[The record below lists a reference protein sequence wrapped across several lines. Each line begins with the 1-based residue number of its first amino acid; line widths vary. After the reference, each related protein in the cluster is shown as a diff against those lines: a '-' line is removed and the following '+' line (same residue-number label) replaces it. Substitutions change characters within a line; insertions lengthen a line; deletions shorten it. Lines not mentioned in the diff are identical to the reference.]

1 MQILLLIIILAP
13 FTVSLL
19 TYMLRIRNGWL
30 PIIAASLSLAASL
43 LLLFSGNKNL
53 SANYFYPG
61 LPNQPF
67 QLHVTNSALVL
78 TTVISLVALSIFIY
92 SPQYMR
98 KENGKTW
105 FWAGITLFLSAMQ
118 LLVFAGDWV
127 LFIAAWE
134 LMGFASFLLIATW
147 HEKPE
152 AQQGSVKAFMLTR
165 FTDMGLYLGIFVI
178 VLTSGNTQ
186 VHHVT
191 ATQISTLGGIFF
203 LLAVMGKS
211 AQVPFQ
217 SWLSGAMA
225 GPTPVSAL
233 LHSATM
239 VAAGAVLLFRIYPLL
254 NENVLFVT
262 GVVGG
267 ITILFTGFTAIA
279 SRDVKQ
285 LLAASTSSQLGF
297 MLLAIGAGSPGAAFA
312 HWIAHAFMKSSLF
325 LDAGIFQHEYNSTS
339 FQDIEGTG
347 KNRKAT
353 MLAFFIAA
361 IALSGIPPLFGY
373 WSKDGILAAT
383 SKSSHTALF
392 FSIAI
397 AGAFLT
403 AVYMGKAVKRLWQ
416 GAHKYEE
423 RLEPKQMLTAIF
435 ILIAFVVAGGFFLE
449 YVVTFAGY
457 ELPSDIL
464 SKIVGIVTAV
474 AGLAA
479 GWLLKESWFNGKVWS
494 TVRDNFSIAG
504 GYQNLVVKPTLAFA
518 GYVYKLELQI
528 LQFIQK
534 TGTAFLQ
541 IAHAVFNTDKL
552 LNKLMNGM
560 GTAGVALSN
569 GTKSFEEK
577 GVEAGVYGVSATV
590 KESGRWGRKLQS
602 GLVHKELVITVAG
615 MLVLIFILIAL
626 INYA

>member
-1 MQILLLIIILAP
+1 
-13 FTVSLL
+13 
-19 TYMLRIRNGWL
+19 MLRIRNGRL
-30 PIIAASLSLAASL
+30 PIIAASLSLAAALFL
-43 LLLFSGNKNL
+43 LNSGGKSL

-67 QLHVTNSALVL
+67 QLQATNSALVL
-78 TTVISLVALSIFIY
+78 TTVILLVALSIFIY

-98 KENGKTW
+98 KENGKNW
-105 FWAGITLFLSAMQ
+105 FWGGISLFLSAML

-127 LFIAAWE
+127 LFITAWE
-134 LMGFASFLLIATW
+134 IMGFASFLLIATW
-147 HEKPE
+147 YEKPE
-152 AQQGSVKAFMLTR
+152 AQQGAVKAFMLTR
-165 FTDMGLYLGIFVI
+165 FTDMGLYLGIFVVI
-178 VLTSGNTQ
+178 LTSGNAQ
-186 VHHVT
+186 VFHGT
-191 ATQISTLGGIFF
+191 ASQISTLGGLFF

-254 NENVLFVT
+254 NEDVLLVT
-262 GVVGG
+262 GLVGG
-267 ITILFTGFTAIA
+267 TTILVTGLTAIA

-325 LDAGIFQHEYNSTS
+325 LGAGIFQHEYNSTS
-339 FQDIEGTG
+339 FQKLEGTG

-383 SKSSHTALF
+383 SQSSHTALF
-392 FSIAI
+392 FSVAI

-416 GAHKYEE
+416 GTPKNEE
-423 RLEPKQMLTAIF
+423 GPEPKQMLTAIS
-435 ILIAFVVAGGFFLE
+435 ILIAFVMAGGFFLE
-449 YVVTFAGY
+449 YVVTIAGY
-457 ELPSDIL
+457 GLPSDSL
-464 SKIVGIVTAV
+464 SKVVGIVTAI

-479 GWLLKESWFNGKVWS
+479 GWLLKESWFTGKVWN

-504 GYQNLVVKPTLAFA
+504 GYQYLVVKPTLAFA
-518 GYVYKLELQI
+518 GYVYKVELLMQY
-528 LQFIQK
+528 FIQK
-534 TGTAFLQ
+534 TGTSFLQ
-541 IAHAVFNTDKL
+541 IAHAAFNTDTL
-552 LNKLMNGM
+552 LNNLMNGM
-560 GTAGVALSN
+560 GTAGIALSN
-569 GTKSFEEK
+569 GTKSFEEEA
-577 GVEAGVYGVSATV
+577 VEAGVYGISATV

-615 MLVLIFILIAL
+615 MLVLIFLLIAL
-626 INYA
+626 IKYA